1 MKTAPKGF
9 SKDHKNIDLLRY
21 KQFLISKKFTEK
33 EMLDKDF
40 YKVANQVFK
49 NMRPFFDYM
58 SEVLTTD
65 ENGEP
70 LYD

>member
-1 MKTAPKGF
+1 
-9 SKDHKNIDLLRY
+9 
-21 KQFLISKKFTEK
+21 
-33 EMLDKDF
+33 MLSKDF
-40 YKVANQVFK
+40 YKEANQVFK